1 MIGLALAS
9 PKLKLL
15 LSATHP
21 CQGARQELSIIFQ
34 ARTVPFFRC
43 YLILLPIPC
52 EEMNKIFRSQGLF
65 LSNIKSQEEK
75 NLKRSL

>member
-9 PKLKLL
+9 PELKLP
-15 LSATHP
+15 LSAAHP

-34 ARTVPFFRC
+34 ARTVPFLGC
-43 YLILLPIPC
+43 YLILLPVPC
-52 EEMNKIFRSQGLF
+52 EEMNKAFRSQELF

-75 NLKRSL
+75 DLKRSL